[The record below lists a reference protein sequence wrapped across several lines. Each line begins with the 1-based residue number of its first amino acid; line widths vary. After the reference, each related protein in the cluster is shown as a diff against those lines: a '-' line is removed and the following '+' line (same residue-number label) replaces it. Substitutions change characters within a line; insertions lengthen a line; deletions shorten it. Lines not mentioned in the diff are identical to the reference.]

1 MLHKRAAIAACM
13 LIVIA
18 LAFLGGVKFQQPDS
32 AMTIERPSKDNPEVD
47 KQLAEVDDLNT
58 DQDWEPMQAE
68 STPAAAIASWP
79 PLPPLHSKVAD
90 VFDEL
95 AERGKRGDADA
106 ACRLAA
112 ELTRCGAAHLSR
124 SFANDAETDLARRQ
138 SSPDQAITQIARA
151 QQFSESIGKGCE
163 GLSEEQFA
171 SAFDWQRQAALLDP
185 SLRMALVLQPALDR
199 RNFLSELERW
209 MEYRR
214 LALPW
219 LQEAARAGD
228 ASAIIAL
235 ARIYGDH
242 RAHLLLPPQFR
253 IRDDE
258 RFVQFANLMDRYGVG
273 LDVVRNAAAEARA
286 RLSPERA
293 MLADKRADAM
303 FNPDVQALDADA
315 ADKAHGASL
324 RSDLKPER
332 CGDVGKLHEVKMGH

>member
-1 MLHKRAAIAACM
+1 MLHKRAALTACL

-18 LAFLGGVKFQQPDS
+18 LAFLGGVKFQQPS
-32 AMTIERPSKDNPEVD
+32 SSITIERPSKGNSEVD
-47 KQLAEVDDLNT
+47 EALAEVDDIST
-58 DQDWEPMQAE
+58 QQTWEPMQAE
-68 STPAAAIASWP
+68 STPEASASWP
-79 PLPPLHSKVAD
+79 PLPPLHTKVAD
-90 VFDEL
+90 LYDEL

-112 ELTRCGAAHLSR
+112 ELTRCSAAHFSR
-124 SFANDAETDLARRQ
+124 NFADDAENDLARRE
-138 SSPDQAITQIARA
+138 SSPEQAIAQIARA

-171 SAFDWQRQAALLDP
+171 NAFDWQRQAALLDP

-199 RNFLSELERW
+199 RNFLGEFDRW
-209 MEYRR
+209 AEYRR

-219 LQEAARAGD
+219 LEEAARAGD
-228 ASAIIAL
+228 ASAVIAL
-235 ARIYGDH
+235 ARVYGDH
-242 RAHLLLPPQFR
+242 RMHVLLPPQFR
-253 IRDDE
+253 IRDDL

-286 RLSPERA
+286 RLSPEVA
-293 MLADKRADAM
+293 ALADKRADAM
-303 FNPDVQALDADA
+303 FNPDVQPLDADA

-332 CGDVGKLHEVKMGH
+332 CGDVGKLDVVKMGH